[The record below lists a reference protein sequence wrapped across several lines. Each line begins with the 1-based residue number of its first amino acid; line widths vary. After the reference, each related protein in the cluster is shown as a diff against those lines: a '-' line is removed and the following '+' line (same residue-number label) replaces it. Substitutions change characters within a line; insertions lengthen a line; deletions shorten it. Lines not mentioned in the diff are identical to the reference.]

1 MLNRRTVI
9 SSGISALVLAGP
21 AWSQDAAA
29 VPEITDMTMGN
40 PDAAVTLIE
49 YASFTC
55 PHCKRFHEDVMPR
68 LKADYVDAGKVNFVY
83 REVFFDRPGLWAAMV
98 ARCGGEMR
106 YFAITDMIY
115 AKQSEWL
122 RAGSPAGIA
131 DGLRK
136 IGLAAGIGQEELD
149 ACLSDGAMAQAMV
162 ANYEKNM
169 AEYAISGTPSLVVNG
184 KILGNMSYDRLQE
197 EIDSRL
203 YSIAPEFW

>member
-203 YSIAPEFW
+203 

>member
-149 ACLSDGAMAQAMV
+149 ACLSDGAMAHAMV

-203 YSIAPEFW
+203 